1 MGIGRR
7 NPDALKN
14 IDPGISTAACSPS
27 WSTIRQRFAKARV
40 RCRAGIDGR
49 PAIGLP
55 ENPDDFAHCR
65 IRAPKDIR
73 ERYVPNFFFGC
84 EAEDPLIAWAFNS
97 RVNPLGARLN
107 AVLGSDIGH
116 WDVPDMEEIAAE
128 AYELVEQGVLSEQDF
143 RDFTFANPIKLWAS
157 LNPDFFKGTA
167 VEKPVS
173 EFLAG

>member
-1 MGIGRR
+1 MGGG
-7 NPDALKN
+7 DWA
-14 IDPGISTAACSPS
+14 
-27 WSTIRQRFAKARV
+27 
-40 RCRAGIDGR
+40 
-49 PAIGLP
+49 P
-55 ENPDDFAHCR
+55 ENPDDFAHCT
-65 IRAPKDIR
+65 IRDPKDIR
-73 ERYVPNFFFGC
+73 DRYVPNFFFGC

-167 VEKPVS
+167 IEAAVATGDRGASSPDA
-173 EFLAG
+173 AGDARISTFVRKRSPTS